1 MTSYIFIGMTAV
13 GISGMLYAIASMLMP
28 RNVVAEDRLA
38 VLTKNGGRGA
48 IKEQSTASL
57 LIGSLEESKS
67 GRLEDL
73 FAKSFGLE
81 KMIFQS
87 GLNLDVAKF
96 MLITIATGLGAGV
109 VAWYFSP
116 IKMLAPIAGL
126 VAAAIPFGVVWWCRN
141 KRMNRFSQQLP
152 SALDLM
158 GQALRAGQSLPSGI
172 QLVGEQL
179 DEPLGPEFRRAY
191 EQQNLGVPL
200 TESLKDMA
208 DRIDNLDFRFFAT
221 AVTLQRQTGGD
232 LAEILDKISHLVRER
247 FQIKGQIAAL
257 TGEGRISGVV
267 LLGLPPVLFLVML
280 RLNYDYV
287 MQLFTD
293 PLGQKMLVGATIM
306 QLIGA
311 FAIKKIID
319 IKV

>member
-1 MTSYIFIGMTAV
+1 MTTYLFIAMIAIGFSGLMYAV
-13 GISGMLYAIASMLMP
+13 ASMFLTG
-28 RNVVAEDRLA
+28 NEAVEDRLA
-38 VLTKNGGRGA
+38 ELTKNGGRGVSKDDVRTNVFLSDFTEKKGA
-48 IKEQSTASL
+48 LETALGSKKLDKL
-57 LIGSLEESKS
+57 L
-67 GRLEDL
+67 
-73 FAKSFGLE
+73 
-81 KMIFQS
+81 FQS
-87 GLNLDVAKF
+87 GLNLTVTKFFVLTVMLGGLSTAVAF
-96 MLITIATGLGAGV
+96 V
-109 VAWYFSP
+109 FSP
-116 IKMLAPIAGL
+116 IKIVAPAAGL
-126 VAAAIPFGVVWWCRN
+126 CGAILPLMFVMWKRK
-141 KRMNRFSQQLP
+141 KRMDKFSSQLP
-152 SALDLM
+152 AALDLM
-158 GQALRAGQSLPSGI
+158 QQALRAGQSLPAGI

-179 DEPLGPEFRRAY
+179 SEPLGPEFQKAY

-208 DRIDNLDFRFFAT
+208 DRIDNLDMQFFVT

-247 FQIKGQIAAL
+247 FQIKGQIQAL

-287 MQLFTD
+287 MQLFND
-293 PLGQKMLVGATIM
+293 PLGQKMLAVATFM

-311 FAIKKIID
+311 LTIKKIID